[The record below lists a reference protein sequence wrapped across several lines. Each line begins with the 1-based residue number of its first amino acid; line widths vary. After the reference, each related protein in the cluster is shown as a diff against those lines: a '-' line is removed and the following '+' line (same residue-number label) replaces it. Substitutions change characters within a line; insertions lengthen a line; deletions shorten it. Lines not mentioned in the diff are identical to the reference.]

1 MNITDM
7 LMAKAMMGGNGGGG
21 LFVVTVDTV
30 DESSGGLISYSA
42 TADKTCEEIYN
53 AWTSGLLP
61 IVKLTGDAVTN
72 GGYPPVLYLG
82 YVVED
87 DGEYYAK
94 FYGTAWN
101 VSHEGDGVLI
111 DVTAD
116 EVYYQGNDYVE
127 FYCGNGTF
135 PTE

>member
-1 MNITDM
+1 MDIM
-7 LMAKAMMGGNGGGG
+7 SIALAKAMMGGNGGGG

-30 DESSGGLISYSA
+30 DESGEGYVSYDA

-53 AWTSGLLP
+53 AWASGLLP

-82 YVVED
+82 YVVEN

-94 FYGTAWN
+94 FFGTEWN
-101 VSHEGDGVLI
+101 ISTDGDGVLF

-127 FYCGNGTF
+127 FRFGQGTF

>member
-1 MNITDM
+1 MYVTVLNPGD
-7 LMAKAMMGGNGGGG
+7 GGG

-30 DESSGGLISYSA
+30 DESSGGLVSYSA

-61 IVKLTGDAVTN
+61 IVKLTGDAVAN
-72 GGYPPVLYLG
+72 GNNPPVLYLG
-82 YVVED
+82 DVVED
-87 DGEYYAK
+87 GGEYYAH

-101 VSHEGDGVLI
+101 VSHEGDGMLI

-127 FYCGNGTF
+127 FYCGNYGF

>member
-1 MNITDM
+1 MNITDI
-7 LMAKAMMGGNGGGG
+7 LMAKAMMGGGSSGGG

-30 DESSGGLISYSA
+30 DESSDDLVAYSA

-61 IVKLTGDAVTN
+61 IVKLTGDVVIN
-72 GGYPPVLYLG
+72 EGCPHVLYLD
-82 YVVED
+82 YVVEE

-94 FYGTAWN
+94 FFGTAWN
-101 VSHEGDGVLI
+101 VSHEGDGTLI
-111 DVTAD
+111 DVLVY
-116 EVYYQGNDYVE
+116 EVYYQDYDVQ
-127 FYCGNGTF
+127 FYFGSYGF